1 MKKMLFAIPLCV
13 GILSM
18 ASCNKNFSRDD
29 YSLVQKGDECVL
41 TVDAFSD
48 VKVKSTGTSTEI
60 SASENSINSL
70 QVFVFRGDFL
80 DAYQKAAGASLSVKC
95 TSGQRDVYAIVN
107 APDMSAIN
115 SKSVLESTMVDLSAN
130 SKSGFVMY
138 GKSTVTLP
146 SSKSISIPVNRMVSR
161 VVVSK
166 ISRAFESA
174 SLAKMD
180 FTVKGIYLSDVAGN
194 CNIAG
199 AVNTIWYNTS
209 GKKDELTSLL
219 SDTVSSAIADG
230 ASYSTPHYFYAMPNN
245 NKTKTTKV
253 VIEAV
258 LGSQTF
264 YYPVLLPALESN
276 HSYEIANITIKRPG
290 ADTPDTPVSSEDI
303 SFTINIVDWTS
314 VAVDDPMI

>member
-1 MKKMLFAIPLCV
+1 MKKILFAIPLCV

-18 ASCNKNFSRDD
+18 ASCNKNLSRDD

-80 DAYQKAAGASLSVKC
+80 DAYRTAAGASLSVKC

-138 GKSTVTLP
+138 G
-146 SSKSISIPVNRMVSR
+146 
-161 VVVSK
+161 
-166 ISRAFESA
+166 
-174 SLAKMD
+174 
-180 FTVKGIYLSDVAGN
+180 
-194 CNIAG
+194 
-199 AVNTIWYNTS
+199 
-209 GKKDELTSLL
+209 
-219 SDTVSSAIADG
+219 
-230 ASYSTPHYFYAMPNN
+230 
-245 NKTKTTKV
+245 
-253 VIEAV
+253 
-258 LGSQTF
+258 
-264 YYPVLLPALESN
+264 
-276 HSYEIANITIKRPG
+276 
-290 ADTPDTPVSSEDI
+290 
-303 SFTINIVDWTS
+303 
-314 VAVDDPMI
+314 